1 MSFKIEGFLM
11 RITSALRTSCAAVAL
26 AAIALPAFSFGIG
39 LQPTTVEM
47 SIQPGDRQR
56 QVINIGNVHQ
66 EDAISLTLGLADWEL
81 DEAGQIKLTP
91 PGETTSSAA
100 EWVRFS
106 PAFVTLNPGET
117 EQVIVDMSAPIRI
130 SRQGDYR
137 FALIASTLLPEE
149 REGQSG
155 VWKKYQ
161 IASLFYLTMGDG
173 ESKPEITTA
182 TLTQSENGE
191 QALVFDLENSGNSHA
206 RLRGEIEISG
216 DSGDT
221 IRAPI
226 NNLVV
231 LHEASRKYRLPLSG
245 DVPENPELRV
255 TLEDIHAPQS
265 GGGTVRLEPYVT
277 DLAWEEMPD
286 PAEAASDEEPA
297 QD

>member
-1 MSFKIEGFLM
+1 M
-11 RITSALRTSCAAVAL
+11 RFTTALRASCVVLAMAAMAV
-26 AAIALPAFSFGIG
+26 PASSFGIG

-47 SIQPGDRQR
+47 AIQPGERQR

-66 EDAISLTLGLADWEL
+66 EDTISLTLGLADWEL
-81 DEAGQIKLTP
+81 DENGQIKLDP
-91 PGETTSSAA
+91 PGETDSSAA
-100 EWVRFS
+100 NWVRFS

-130 SRQGDYR
+130 DRQGDYR

-149 REGQSG
+149 RSGQSG

-173 ESKPEITTA
+173 ESKPEITAA
-182 TLTQSENGE
+182 TLTKSETGE
-191 QALVFDLENSGNSHA
+191 NALVFQLENSGNAHS

-231 LHEASRKYRLPLSG
+231 LHEASRNYRLTLTD
-245 DVPENPELRV
+245 DVPANPELRV

-265 GGGTVRLEPYVT
+265 SSGTVQLAPYKTHLSFVDT
-277 DLAWEEMPD
+277 APMIEVPED
-286 PAEAASDEEPA
+286 EASNLD
-297 QD
+297 

>member
-1 MSFKIEGFLM
+1 M
-11 RITSALRTSCAAVAL
+11 RFSTALRAGCVVFAMAAMTV
-26 AAIALPAFSFGIG
+26 PASSFGIG

-47 SIQPGDRQR
+47 SIQPGERQR

-81 DEAGQIKLTP
+81 DENGQIKLNP
-91 PGETTSSAA
+91 PGETATSAA
-100 EWVRFS
+100 DWVRFS
-106 PAFVTLNPGET
+106 PAFITLNPGET

-130 SRQGDYR
+130 DRQGDYR

-149 REGQSG
+149 RSGQSG

-161 IASLFYLTMGDG
+161 IASLFYLTMGNG
-173 ESKPEITTA
+173 ESKPEITAA
-182 TLTQSENGE
+182 TLTKSPEGEN
-191 QALVFDLENSGNSHA
+191 ALVFELENTGNAHS

-216 DSGDT
+216 DSGET

-231 LHEASRKYRLPLSG
+231 LHEASRKYRMALTEA
-245 DVPENPELRV
+245 VPTNPELRV

-265 GGGTVRLEPYVT
+265 SSGTVSLTPFET
-277 DLAWEEMPD
+277 DLVFVETA
-286 PAEAASDEEPA
+286 AKTEASSDEASPL
-297 QD
+297 D

>member
-1 MSFKIEGFLM
+1 M
-11 RITSALRTSCAAVAL
+11 RFSTALRASCV
-26 AAIALPAFSFGIG
+26 AIAMATIAAPASSFGIG

-47 SIQPGDRQR
+47 SIQPGERQR

-81 DEAGQIKLTP
+81 DENGQISLNP
-91 PGETTSSAA
+91 PGESPSSAA

-117 EQVIVDMSAPIRI
+117 EQVIVDMAAPIRI
-130 SRQGDYR
+130 TRQGDYR

-149 REGQSG
+149 RSGQSG

-161 IASLFYLTMGDG
+161 IASLFYLTMGEG
-173 ESKPEITTA
+173 ESNAKVKAA
-182 TLTQSENGE
+182 TLTRSPDGE

-216 DSGDT
+216 DSGET

-226 NNLVV
+226 SNLVV
-231 LHEASRKYRLPLSG
+231 LHEAERKYKLPLTQ
-245 DVPENPELRV
+245 DVPSNPALRV
-255 TLEDIHAPQS
+255 SLEDIHAPQA
-265 GGGTVRLEPYVT
+265 GGGSVRLEPFVS
-277 DLAWEEMPD
+277 DLDVIDLPASTEATENAAPD
-286 PAEAASDEEPA
+286 AD
-297 QD
+297 